1 MVPII
6 NFVAQSNLPAEQV
19 HKFTKLQVKKK
30 IEQLTTLND
39 RMLITY
45 TAVKYNLPNAGELV
59 NAQVAKRK
67 V

>member
-1 MVPII
+1 MEK
-6 NFVAQSNLPAEQV
+6 N
-19 HKFTKLQVKKK
+19 

-39 RMLITY
+39 RMLIIY

-59 NAQVAKRK
+59 NAQVANREKWN